1 MPHSNSNNITH
12 STSISTNKN
21 TNTGTNTSTSIRT
34 DTNTSPDTAAKKLTH
49 KLALRRARA
58 TLGKWLK
65 KSTIVRDDK
74 LLATIMAVGASQVLE
89 QSLKPSEQDLDQS
102 QDQDQSLNEG
112 QSQDQNKN
120 QDKEKVRNQSSPK
133 VGEILFEQ
141 LSRDLNIDSE
151 ADFDQSKTNASLK
164 NLFQGPEYKILFSQA
179 HGLSDLFEVFCINQR
194 KLATA
199 NVQKADKNTTTADQA
214 LFSQIYTPPQVVQT
228 MTELCLV
235 EPFLN
240 KAQSAADIQGVSVLD
255 PCCGTGNFL
264 ITAATVF
271 YKAYEQFDLPPSE
284 ICRLILE
291 HNIVGTDIDARAL
304 VMAKFALTVQ
314 LIILSKDTTAQ
325 CLLSTSSLIKCLHN
339 TSDVAEA
346 ALGSLSPRWKRSSGH
361 AINRKYSVVMT
372 NPPYL
377 GRKLI
382 DRVLKLKLKKYYPEC
397 ASDLSQIFLWKALD
411 LVTSGGTIGF
421 LSQSSFMHLPS
432 ALTLRKRILEE
443 AQINLVIELGDG
455 VFPLLA
461 GSKADSSIIFLT
473 RKKTA
478 ADQPAYYIDLKN
490 AQEKGENKK
499 TSHLDKLLHLNRLK
513 RISKSHGELSSSSD
527 LAFNFKRP
535 HALIIVQAKGNEN
548 LASKADF
555 KQGLATS
562 SNERFLRYAWEVE
575 EDDKNYAPYAKGGGS
590 ERWWRTI
597 SSKVRWGENGEEIKA
612 TVAEAYPYLNG
623 QVHWVVKNENYYFK
637 PGLTFSFVNKHRLS
651 VRKLPAGAIFDVGGS
666 AIFSHD
672 AQQENLLLAYLNSS
686 LVSALAHDIN
696 PTINFQIGDLKR
708 LPLLHFTPPLAQ
720 KLTDLASAAVALKQ
734 ELEPLISPP
743 AALLRGSTS
752 KKTRLSQ
759 DGFESHLRTV
769 ENLQNQ
775 LIAIEEEI
783 DNLILVAANQHFAL
797 DKQDQLELR
806 HWVDNRALVDTSAAA
821 AVKLTSKV
829 YFENQ
834 LAQAFAIKLGCN
846 KEPLSLSRQITF
858 DQVCS
863 FLNSKIEAAPKTE
876 LEIDPAFARQFID
889 CNLHRYFNGRFNQVF
904 HEQFGGQPP
913 VLTIDGAVQAT
924 LPLLKNGNN
933 RPADLYRAL
942 LNGKD

>member
-1 MPHSNSNNITH
+1 
-12 STSISTNKN
+12 
-21 TNTGTNTSTSIRT
+21 
-34 DTNTSPDTAAKKLTH
+34 
-49 KLALRRARA
+49 
-58 TLGKWLK
+58 
-65 KSTIVRDDK
+65 
-74 LLATIMAVGASQVLE
+74 MAVGAAQVLE
-89 QSLKPSEQDLDQS
+89 QSLKQPEQAKDQG
-102 QDQDQSLNEG
+102 EE
-112 QSQDQNKN
+112 QNKN
-120 QDKEKVRNQSSPK
+120 QDKEKVRNQDSSI
-133 VGEILFEQ
+133 VGKALLEQ
-141 LSRDLNIDSE
+141 LSRDLNIDSV
-151 ADFDQSKTNASLK
+151 ANFDQSKTYASLK
-164 NLFQGPEYKILFSQA
+164 KLFQGPEYKLLFSQA

-199 NVQKADKNTTTADQA
+199 NVQKADKNTTAIDQA
-214 LFSQIYTPPQVVQT
+214 LFSQIYTPPQVVQA

-240 KAQSAADIQGVSVLD
+240 KAQSVADIQSVSVLD

-264 ITAATVF
+264 IAAAAAF
-271 YKAYEQFDLPPSE
+271 YKAYEKFDLPSSE
-284 ICRLILE
+284 ICRLIIE

-314 LIILSKDTTAQ
+314 LIMLSNDTAAQ
-325 CLLSTSSLIKCLHN
+325 NLDSTSSLIKCLHN

-361 AINRKYSVVMT
+361 VMNRRYSVVLT

-473 RKKTA
+473 RQKIA
-478 ADQPAYYIDLKN
+478 ADEPAYYIDLKS
-490 AQEKGENKK
+490 AQEKSQNKK
-499 TSHLDKLLHLNRLK
+499 ASHLDNLLHLNRLNK
-513 RISKSHGELSSSSD
+513 ISKSHGELSSSND

-535 HALIIVQAKGNEN
+535 QALIIVQAKENQN

-562 SNERFLRYAWEVE
+562 SNEKFLRYAWEVE
-575 EDDKNYAPYAKGGGS
+575 EDDKSYAPYAKGGGS

-612 TVAEAYPYLNG
+612 TVAEAYPYLKG

-708 LPLLHFTPPLAQ
+708 LPLLHFSPPLAQ
-720 KLTDLASAAVALKQ
+720 TLADLANNAITSKQ
-734 ELEPLISPP
+734 ELEPLVSPP
-743 AALLRGSTS
+743 AALLTGSSS

-759 DGFESHLRTV
+759 EGFDSHLKAV
-769 ENLQNQ
+769 ENLQSK

-783 DNLILVAANQHFAL
+783 DNLVLVAANQHFAL

-806 HWVDNRALVDTSAAA
+806 HWVENRAQADTSAAA
-821 AVKLTSKV
+821 AVKLTSKI

-834 LAQAFAIKLGCN
+834 MAQAFAIKLWRN
-846 KEPLSLSRQITF
+846 QEQLVLSRQIRF
-858 DQVCS
+858 DQVCN
-863 FLNSKIEAAPKTE
+863 FLNNKIETEPKPEPNTE
-876 LEIDPAFARQFID
+876 LEIDPDFAKQFID
-889 CNLHRYFNGRFNQVF
+889 SNLHRYFNSRFNQVL

-913 VLTIDGAVQAT
+913 VLTINGAVQAT
-924 LPLLKNGNN
+924 LPLLKNGIN
-933 RPADLYRAL
+933 RPADLYRAR
-942 LNGKD
+942 LNGRD

>member
-1 MPHSNSNNITH
+1 MPHSNRNSITRSASN
-12 STSISTNKN
+12 SISTNLS
-21 TNTGTNTSTSIRT
+21 TN
-34 DTNTSPDTAAKKLTH
+34 TNTSPDTASTKLTH

-74 LLATIMAVGASQVLE
+74 LLATIMAVGAGQVLE
-89 QSLKPSEQDLDQS
+89 QSLKPPV
-102 QDQDQSLNEG
+102 QDQDKDS
-112 QSQDQNKN
+112 SFV
-120 QDKEKVRNQSSPK
+120 DKA
-133 VGEILFEQ
+133 LLEQ

-151 ADFDQSKTNASLK
+151 ANFDQSKTYASLK
-164 NLFQGPEYKILFSQA
+164 KLFQGPEYKLLFSQA

-199 NVQKADKNTTTADQA
+199 NVQQADKNTTAIDQA
-214 LFSQIYTPPQVVQT
+214 LFSQIYTPPQVVQA

-240 KAQSAADIQGVSVLD
+240 KAQSVADIQGVSVLD

-264 ITAATVF
+264 IAAAAVF
-271 YKAYEQFDLPPSE
+271 YKAYEQFDLPPSK

-304 VMAKFALTVQ
+304 ILAKFALTVQ
-314 LIILSKDTTAQ
+314 LIMLRKDTAAQ
-325 CLLSTSSLIKCLHN
+325 SPDSTSSLINCLHN

-346 ALGSLSPRWKRSSGH
+346 TLGSLSPRWKRSSGH
-361 AINRKYSVVMT
+361 AMNRKYSVVLT

-382 DRVLKLKLKKYYPEC
+382 DRALKLKLKKYYPEC

-473 RKKTA
+473 RKKIA
-478 ADQPAYYIDLKN
+478 ADQPAYYIDLKS
-490 AQEKGENKK
+490 AQEKSENKK
-499 TSHLDKLLHLNRLK
+499 ASHLDKLLHLNRLK
-513 RISKSHGELSSSSD
+513 KISKSHGELSSSND

-535 HALIIVQAKGNEN
+535 QALIIVQAKDNQN

-575 EDDKNYAPYAKGGGS
+575 EDDKSYAAYAKGGGS

-612 TVAEAYPYLNG
+612 TVAEAYPYLKG
-623 QVHWVVKNENYYFK
+623 QVHWVVKNENFYFK

-708 LPLLHFTPPLAQ
+708 LPLLHFAPPLAQ
-720 KLTDLASAAVALKQ
+720 KLADLASAAVALKQ

-743 AALLRGSTS
+743 AALLTGSNS

-759 DGFESHLRTV
+759 EGFESHLRTV

-783 DNLILVAANQHFAL
+783 DNLVLVAANQHFNL

-806 HWVDNRALVDTSAAA
+806 HWVDNRAQADTSATA
-821 AVKLTSKV
+821 AVKLTSKI

-834 LAQAFAIKLGCN
+834 MAQAFAMKLWRN
-846 KEPLSLSRQITF
+846 KEQLGLSRQITF
-858 DQVCS
+858 DQVCN
-863 FLNSKIEAAPKTE
+863 FLNIKTEAEPKTE
-876 LEIDPAFARQFID
+876 PKTEVEIDPDFANQFID
-889 CNLHRYFNGRFNQVF
+889 SNLHRYLNSRFNQVF

-913 VLTIDGAVQAT
+913 VLTINGAVQAT

-942 LNGKD
+942 LNGRD

>member
-1 MPHSNSNNITH
+1 
-12 STSISTNKN
+12 
-21 TNTGTNTSTSIRT
+21 
-34 DTNTSPDTAAKKLTH
+34 
-49 KLALRRARA
+49 
-58 TLGKWLK
+58 
-65 KSTIVRDDK
+65 
-74 LLATIMAVGASQVLE
+74 MAVGAAQVLE
-89 QSLKPSEQDLDQS
+89 QSLKQPEQNQS
-102 QDQDQSLNEG
+102 QDQGKE
-112 QSQDQNKN
+112 QNKN
-120 QDKEKVRNQSSPK
+120 QDKEKVRNQDSFIVDK
-133 VGEILFEQ
+133 ALLEQ
-141 LSRDLNIDSE
+141 LSRNLNIDCE
-151 ADFDQSKTNASLK
+151 ANFDQSKTYASLK
-164 NLFQGPEYKILFSQA
+164 KLFQGPEYKLLFSQA

-199 NVQKADKNTTTADQA
+199 NVQKADKNTTATDQA
-214 LFSQIYTPPQVVQT
+214 LFSQIYTPPQVVQA
-228 MTELCLV
+228 MIELCLV

-240 KAQSAADIQGVSVLD
+240 KAQSVADIQGVSVLD
-255 PCCGTGNFL
+255 PCCGSGNFL
-264 ITAATVF
+264 IAAAAVF

-314 LIILSKDTTAQ
+314 LIMLSRDTTDQ
-325 CLLSTSSLIKCLHN
+325 SLDSTSSLIRCLHN

-346 ALGSLSPRWKRSSGH
+346 ALGSLSPRWKRTSGH
-361 AINRKYSVVMT
+361 AMNRKYSVVLT

-432 ALTLRKRILEE
+432 ARSLRKRILEE
-443 AQINLVIELGDG
+443 AKINLVIELGDG

-473 RKKTA
+473 RQKIA
-478 ADQPAYYIDLKN
+478 ADQPAYYIDLN
-490 AQEKGENKK
+490 SAQEKSENKK
-499 TSHLDKLLHLNRLK
+499 ASHLDKLLHLNRLQK
-513 RISKSHGELSSSSD
+513 ISRSHGELSSSND
-527 LAFNFKRP
+527 LAFNFRRP
-535 HALIIVQAKGNEN
+535 QALIIVQAKDNQN

-575 EDDKNYAPYAKGGGS
+575 EDDKSYAPYAKGGGS

-612 TVAEAYPYLNG
+612 TVAEAYPYLKG

-686 LVSALAHDIN
+686 LVSALANDIN

-708 LPLLHFTPPLAQ
+708 LPLLHFAPLLAQ
-720 KLTDLASAAVALKQ
+720 KLAGLASTAVTLKQ

-743 AALLRGSTS
+743 AALLTGHNC
-752 KKTRLSQ
+752 KITRLSQ
-759 DGFESHLRTV
+759 EGFESHLRAV
-769 ENLQNQ
+769 ENLQSK

-783 DNLILVAANQHFAL
+783 DKLVLVAANQHFAL
-797 DKQDQLELR
+797 DKQDQQELR
-806 HWVDNRALVDTSAAA
+806 HWVDNRAQADTSAAA
-821 AVKLTSKV
+821 AVKLTSKI

-834 LAQAFAIKLGCN
+834 MAQAFAIKLGRN
-846 KEPLSLSRQITF
+846 QAQLGLSRQITF
-858 DQVCS
+858 DQVCH
-863 FLNSKIEAAPKTE
+863 FLNSKIEAEPKIE
-876 LEIDPAFARQFID
+876 LEIDPNFAKQFIVSD
-889 CNLHRYFNGRFNQVF
+889 LNRYFNSRVNQVF

-913 VLTIDGAVQAT
+913 VLTINGAVQAT
-924 LPLLKNGNN
+924 LPLLKNSNN

-942 LNGKD
+942 LNDRD

>member
-1 MPHSNSNNITH
+1 
-12 STSISTNKN
+12 
-21 TNTGTNTSTSIRT
+21 
-34 DTNTSPDTAAKKLTH
+34 
-49 KLALRRARA
+49 
-58 TLGKWLK
+58 
-65 KSTIVRDDK
+65 
-74 LLATIMAVGASQVLE
+74 MAIGAGQVLE
-89 QSLKPSEQDLDQS
+89 QLLKPSNQDNEQDK
-102 QDQDQSLNEG
+102 G
-112 QSQDQNKN
+112 QESFI
-120 QDKEKVRNQSSPK
+120 
-133 VGEILFEQ
+133 VGKALFEQ
-141 LSRDLNIDSE
+141 LSRDLNIDDE
-151 ADFDQSKTNASLK
+151 IVFDQSKTNASLK
-164 NLFQGPEYKILFSQA
+164 KLFQGPEYKLLFSQA

-199 NVQKADKNTTTADQA
+199 NVQKADKNTTATDQA
-214 LFSQIYTPPQVVQT
+214 LFSQIYTPPQVVQALT
-228 MTELCLV
+228 KLCLV

-240 KAQSAADIQGVSVLD
+240 KAQTVANIQAVSVLD

-264 ITAATVF
+264 IAAAAAF
-271 YKAYEQFDLPPSE
+271 YKAYEQFDLPPGE

-314 LIILSKDTTAQ
+314 LTMLTKDTRAQ
-325 CLLSTSSLIKCLHN
+325 TVDSTSSLIQCLHN

-346 ALGSLSPRWKRSSGH
+346 ALGSLSPRWKRISGH
-361 AINRKYSVVMT
+361 AMNRKYNVVLT

-382 DRVLKLKLKKYYPEC
+382 DRALKLKLKKYYPEC

-432 ALTLRKRILEE
+432 ALTLRKRILED

-473 RKKTA
+473 RQKIA
-478 ADQPAYYIDLKN
+478 ADQPAYYIDLKG
-490 AQEKGENKK
+490 ADHKSGNKRE
-499 TSHLDKLLHLNRLK
+499 SHLDKLMQLNQLNK
-513 RISKSHGELSSSSD
+513 ISKSHGELLSSND

-535 HALIIVQAKGNEN
+535 QALLLVQAKDNQN

-575 EDDKNYAPYAKGGGS
+575 EDDRNYAPYAKGGGS

-612 TVAEAYPYLNG
+612 TVAEAYPYLKG

-708 LPLLHFTPPLAQ
+708 LPLLQFAPPLAQ
-720 KLTDLASAAVALKQ
+720 ELTDLASAAVTLKQ
-734 ELEPLISPP
+734 EIEPLISPP
-743 AALLRGSTS
+743 AALLSDSSS

-759 DGFESHLRTV
+759 QGFESHLRAV

-783 DNLILVAANQHFAL
+783 DKLVLVAANQHFAL
-797 DKQDQLELR
+797 DKTDQLELR
-806 HWVDNRALVDTSAAA
+806 QWVAKRAQADTSAAA
-821 AVKLTSKV
+821 VVKLTSKI

-834 LAQAFAIKLGCN
+834 LAQAFATRLWRNKEKLGLN
-846 KEPLSLSRQITF
+846 KQITVE
-858 DQVCS
+858 QVCH
-863 FLNSKIEAAPKTE
+863 FLNSKIEAAPKAE
-876 LEIDPAFARQFID
+876 LEIEADFAKQFID
-889 CNLHRYFNGRFNQVF
+889 NNLHRYFNGRFNQVF

-913 VLTIDGAVQAT
+913 VLAINGAVQAT
-924 LPLLKNGNN
+924 LPLLKHGNN

-942 LNGKD
+942 LASRD

>member
-1 MPHSNSNNITH
+1 VPHSNSNSITRSTSTSI

-21 TNTGTNTSTSIRT
+21 T
-34 DTNTSPDTAAKKLTH
+34 SPDTTATKLTH

-74 LLATIMAVGASQVLE
+74 LLATIMAVGAAQVLE
-89 QSLKPSEQDLDQS
+89 QSLKPREHDIGQDKEHEL
-102 QDQDQSLNEG
+102 G
-112 QSQDQNKN
+112 
-120 QDKEKVRNQSSPK
+120 QDKEKVRNQDSFI
-133 VGEILFEQ
+133 VGKSLLEQ
-141 LSRDLNIDSE
+141 LSRDLNIDSD
-151 ADFDQSKTNASLK
+151 ANFDQSKTYASLK
-164 NLFQGPEYKILFSQA
+164 KLFQGPEYKLLFSQA

-199 NVQKADKNTTTADQA
+199 NVQQADKNTTAIDQA
-214 LFSQIYTPPQVVQT
+214 LFSQIYTPPQVVQA

-240 KAQSAADIQGVSVLD
+240 KAQSVADIQVVSVLD

-264 ITAATVF
+264 IAAAAVF

-304 VMAKFALTVQ
+304 ILAKFALTVQ
-314 LIILSKDTTAQ
+314 LTMLRKDTAAQ
-325 CLLSTSSLIKCLHN
+325 SLDSTSSLIKCLHN

-361 AINRKYSVVMT
+361 AMNRKYSVVLT

-382 DRVLKLKLKKYYPEC
+382 DRALKLKLKKYYPEC

-473 RKKTA
+473 RKKIA

-490 AQEKGENKK
+490 AQEKSENKK
-499 TSHLDKLLHLNRLK
+499 ASHLDKLLHLNRLNK
-513 RISKSHGELSSSSD
+513 ISKSHGELSSSND

-535 HALIIVQAKGNEN
+535 QALIIVQAKDNQN

-575 EDDKNYAPYAKGGGS
+575 EDDKSYAAYAKGGGS

-612 TVAEAYPYLNG
+612 TVAEAYPYLKG
-623 QVHWVVKNENYYFK
+623 QVHWVVKNENFYFK

-708 LPLLHFTPPLAQ
+708 LPLLHFAPPLAQ
-720 KLTDLASAAVALKQ
+720 KLADLASAAVALKQ

-743 AALLRGSTS
+743 AALLKGSNS

-759 DGFESHLRTV
+759 EGFESHLRTV

-783 DNLILVAANQHFAL
+783 DNLVLVAANQHFTL

-806 HWVDNRALVDTSAAA
+806 HWVDNRAQADTSAAA
-821 AVKLTSKV
+821 AVKLTSKI

-834 LAQAFAIKLGCN
+834 MAQAFAIKLWRN
-846 KEPLSLSRQITF
+846 KEQLGLSRQITF
-858 DQVCS
+858 DQVCN
-863 FLNSKIEAAPKTE
+863 FLNSKIEAEPKTE
-876 LEIDPAFARQFID
+876 LEIDPDFAKQFID
-889 CNLHRYFNGRFNQVF
+889 SNLHRYFNSRFNQVF

-913 VLTIDGAVQAT
+913 VLTINGAVQAT

-942 LNGKD
+942 MNGRD

>member
-1 MPHSNSNNITH
+1 
-12 STSISTNKN
+12 
-21 TNTGTNTSTSIRT
+21 
-34 DTNTSPDTAAKKLTH
+34 
-49 KLALRRARA
+49 
-58 TLGKWLK
+58 
-65 KSTIVRDDK
+65 
-74 LLATIMAVGASQVLE
+74 MAVGASQVIE
-89 QSLKPSEQDLDQS
+89 QSLKLAV
-102 QDQDQSLNEG
+102 QDQDKDSFF
-112 QSQDQNKN
+112 
-120 QDKEKVRNQSSPK
+120 
-133 VGEILFEQ
+133 VGKALLEQ

-151 ADFDQSKTNASLK
+151 ANFDQSKTYASLK
-164 NLFQGPEYKILFSQA
+164 KLFQGPEYKLLFSQA

-199 NVQKADKNTTTADQA
+199 NVQKADKITTAIDQA
-214 LFSQIYTPPQVVQT
+214 LFSQIYTPPQVVQA

-240 KAQSAADIQGVSVLD
+240 KAQSVADIQGVSVLD

-264 ITAATVF
+264 IAAAAVF
-271 YKAYEQFDLPPSE
+271 YRTYEQFDLPPSE

-314 LIILSKDTTAQ
+314 LIILIKDTTAQ
-325 CLLSTSSLIKCLHN
+325 SIYSTSSLIKCLHN

-361 AINRKYSVVMT
+361 AMNRKYSVVLT

-473 RKKTA
+473 RKKIA
-478 ADQPAYYIDLKN
+478 ADQPAYYIDLKS
-490 AQEKGENKK
+490 AQEKSENKK
-499 TSHLDKLLHLNRLK
+499 ASHLDKLLHLNRLK
-513 RISKSHGELSSSSD
+513 KISKSHGELSSSND

-535 HALIIVQAKGNEN
+535 QALIIVQAKDNQN
-548 LASKADF
+548 LGSKADF

-575 EDDKNYAPYAKGGGS
+575 EDDKSYAPYAKGGGS

-612 TVAEAYPYLNG
+612 TVAEAYPYLKG
-623 QVHWVVKNENYYFK
+623 QVHWVVKNENFYFK

-708 LPLLHFTPPLAQ
+708 LPLLHFAAPLAQ
-720 KLTDLASAAVALKQ
+720 KLADLASAAVTLKQ

-743 AALLRGSTS
+743 AALLTGSNS
-752 KKTRLSQ
+752 KKMRLSQ
-759 DGFESHLRTV
+759 EGFESHLRTV
-769 ENLQNQ
+769 ENLQNR

-783 DNLILVAANQHFAL
+783 DNLVLVAANQHFNL

-806 HWVDNRALVDTSAAA
+806 HWVDNRAQADTSAAA
-821 AVKLTSKV
+821 AVKLTSKI

-834 LAQAFAIKLGCN
+834 MAQAFAIKLWRN
-846 KEPLSLSRQITF
+846 KEQLGLSRQITF
-858 DQVCS
+858 DQVCN
-863 FLNSKIEAAPKTE
+863 FLNSKIEAEPKPEPKTE
-876 LEIDPAFARQFID
+876 LEIDPDFAKQFID
-889 CNLHRYFNGRFNQVF
+889 SNLHRYLNSRFNQVF

-913 VLTIDGAVQAT
+913 VLTINGAVQAT
-924 LPLLKNGNN
+924 LPLLKNGND

-942 LNGKD
+942 LNGRD

>member
-1 MPHSNSNNITH
+1 VPHSNSNGITRST
-12 STSISTNKN
+12 STSISTN
-21 TNTGTNTSTSIRT
+21 
-34 DTNTSPDTAAKKLTH
+34 TNTSPGSTATKLTH

-65 KSTIVRDDK
+65 KSTIIRDNK
-74 LLATIMAVGASQVLE
+74 LLATILAVGADEVLK
-89 QSLKPSEQDLDQS
+89 QSLKPSEQD
-102 QDQDQSLNEG
+102 
-112 QSQDQNKN
+112 KN
-120 QDKEKVRNQSSPK
+120 QDSSI
-133 VGEILFEQ
+133 VCNALFEQ
-141 LSRDLNIDSE
+141 LIHDLNVDGE
-151 ADFDQSKTNASLK
+151 ADFCQSKTYTSLK
-164 NLFQGPEYKILFSQA
+164 KLFQGTEYKLLFSQA

-199 NVQKADKNTTTADQA
+199 NVQKADKNTTAIDQA
-214 LFSQIYTPPQVVQT
+214 LFSQIYTPPQVVQV

-240 KAQSAADIQGVSVLD
+240 KAQSVEDIQGVSVLD

-264 ITAATVF
+264 LASAAAF
-271 YKAYEQFDLPPSE
+271 YRAYEKFDLPAHE

-291 HNIVGTDIDARAL
+291 HNIVGTDIDTRAL

-314 LIILSKDTTAQ
+314 LITLSQDRSARN
-325 CLLSTSSLIKCLHN
+325 LDSTRSLIKCLHN

-346 ALGSLSPRWKRSSGH
+346 ALGSLSPRWKRTSGH
-361 AINRKYSVVMT
+361 AMNRKYSVVLT

-411 LVTSGGTIGF
+411 LVKTGGTIGF

-432 ALTLRKRILEE
+432 ARTLRKRILED

-461 GSKADSSIIFLT
+461 GSKADSSIILLT
-473 RKKTA
+473 RQKVTA
-478 ADQPAYYIDLKN
+478 EQPAYYIDLKSG
-490 AQEKGENKK
+490 QEKSENKK
-499 TSHLDKLLHLNRLK
+499 ASHLDKLLHLNQLNRL
-513 RISKSHGELSSSSD
+513 SKSQGELSSSND
-527 LAFNFKRP
+527 MAFNFKRP
-535 HALIIVQAKGNEN
+535 QALIIVQAKGNQN

-575 EDDKNYAPYAKGGGS
+575 EDDTNYAPYAKGGGS

-612 TVAEAYPYLNG
+612 TVAEAYPYLKG

-708 LPLLHFTPPLAQ
+708 LPLLHFAPPLAQ
-720 KLTDLASAAVALKQ
+720 KLADLASAAVTLKQ
-734 ELEPLISPP
+734 ELESLISLP
-743 AALLRGSTS
+743 AALLTGSSS

-759 DGFESHLRTV
+759 EGFEGHSWTV
-769 ENLQNQ
+769 ENLQKQ

-783 DNLILVAANQHFAL
+783 DKLVLVAANHHFAL

-806 HWVDNRALVDTSAAA
+806 HWVDKRAQADTSAAA
-821 AVKLTSKV
+821 AVKLTSKI

-834 LAQAFAIKLGCN
+834 MAQAFAIKLWRSKQQLG
-846 KEPLSLSRQITF
+846 LSGQITF
-858 DQVCS
+858 DQVCN
-863 FLNSKIEAAPKTE
+863 FLNSKIEAEPKTE
-876 LEIDPAFARQFID
+876 LEIDPDFAKQFID
-889 CNLHRYFNGRFNQVF
+889 SNLNRYFNSRFNQVF

-913 VLTIDGAVQAT
+913 VLAINGAVRAT
-924 LPLLKNGNN
+924 LPLLSNDKN

-942 LNGKD
+942 LNGRN